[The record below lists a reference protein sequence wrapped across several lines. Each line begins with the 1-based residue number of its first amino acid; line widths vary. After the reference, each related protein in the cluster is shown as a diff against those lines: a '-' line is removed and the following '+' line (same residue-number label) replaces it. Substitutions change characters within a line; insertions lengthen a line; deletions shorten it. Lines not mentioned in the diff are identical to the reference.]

1 VHQESQQAGGKR
13 STIALQAA
21 RVSFVLGLLL
31 FLFLKERPSQSGAA
45 GAPHTHFPLRWGH
58 KVCTGQR
65 QSLRSPGSVP
75 RSHPSQA
82 EHPQAR
88 GDLRSRRCRSSPFP
102 PTLLLSNGSAA
113 VREPGARLQAAAEQH
128 GEASAVFLVLP
139 NERWKDPGRSLSC
152 CLVGTHGS
160 SQALPGCR
168 RGGCAG
174 EAGKADQL
182 WQGQR

>member
-1 VHQESQQAGGKR
+1 MHQESQQAGGKR

-45 GAPHTHFPLRWGH
+45 GAPHTHFPLHWGH

-128 GEASAVFLVLP
+128 GEASAVFLVFLRLEGP
-139 NERWKDPGRSLSC
+139 WSRFKLLLGGHPRL
-152 CLVGTHGS
+152 LTGS
-160 SQALPGCR
+160 ARLQARRLCWGSR
-168 RGGCAG
+168 RG
-174 EAGKADQL
+174 
-182 WQGQR
+182 